1 MHKLHALEI
10 NHTTKT
16 VLLDGAP
23 ISVVGD
29 IVPRLDLGNG
39 EDGLTAFLT
48 IPLASVT
55 IKTSIE
61 SVRVDAPEAG
71 E

>member
-1 MHKLHALEI
+1 MRKLHALEI
-10 NHTTKT
+10 NRTTKT
-16 VLLDGAP
+16 ILLDGSP

-29 IVPRLDLGNG
+29 IVPRLDLGDG

-48 IPLASVT
+48 IPLSSITV
-55 IKTSIE
+55 KTPSG